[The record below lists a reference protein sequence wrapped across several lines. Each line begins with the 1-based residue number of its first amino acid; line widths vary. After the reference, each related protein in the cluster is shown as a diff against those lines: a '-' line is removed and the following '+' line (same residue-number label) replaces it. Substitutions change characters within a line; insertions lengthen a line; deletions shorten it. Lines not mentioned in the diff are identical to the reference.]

1 MFVYVGAYTEPPSGS
16 ADGIAVFRFD
26 ADTGALH
33 PVQIVPGVVNPSW
46 LTFDGR
52 EQILFAVNE
61 EAEGRV
67 SAFAR
72 DAETG
77 MLHPLNDH
85 LSHGSD
91 PCYVSL
97 DSSGRYALVANYSG
111 GTIAVLP
118 VAADGRLEAATCVIH
133 HQGSSIRPEQEGPHP
148 HMIRPSGDGRFVL
161 VTDLGIDQV
170 LVYRL
175 DARTGQLA
183 LNEQGTAMISEQPG
197 AGPRHFAFAPSGRT
211 VYVINELNST
221 VTVYDYA
228 AESGE
233 LHARQVVSTVPEGV
247 DGPAIGNSCAHV
259 AVSPD
264 GRFVYGSNRGH
275 DSIAIWEVED
285 SSGTLR
291 SVGHE
296 ATRGKT
302 PRNFSLDPSGSWVLV
317 ANQESDTIVP
327 FRRDPGTG
335 RLSATGPVTETPS
348 PVAIL
353 FSSS

>member
-1 MFVYVGAYTEPPSGS
+1 
-16 ADGIAVFRFD
+16 
-26 ADTGALH
+26 
-33 PVQIVPGVVNPSW
+33 
-46 LTFDGR
+46 
-52 EQILFAVNE
+52 
-61 EAEGRV
+61 
-67 SAFAR
+67 
-72 DAETG
+72 
-77 MLHPLNDH
+77 
-85 LSHGSD
+85 
-91 PCYVSL
+91 VSL
-97 DSSGRYALVANYSG
+97 DPSGRYVLVANYSG

-161 VTDLGIDQV
+161 VTDLGIDQA

-175 DARTGQLA
+175 DGGTGQLA
-183 LNEQGTAMISEQPG
+183 LNEQGTAVVSEQPG

-221 VTVYDYA
+221 LTVYDYTP
-228 AESGE
+228 ERGE
-233 LHARQVVSTVPEGV
+233 LRARQVVSTLPDGV

-285 SSGTLR
+285 GNGTLR

-296 ATRGKT
+296 STRGKT
-302 PRNFSLDPSGSWVLV
+302 PRNFSFDPSGSWVLV

-335 RLSATGPVTETPS
+335 RLTATGPVTQTSS
-348 PVAIL
+348 PVAVL
-353 FSSS
+353 FSSA

>member
-1 MFVYVGAYTEPPSGS
+1 MFVYVGAYTEAPSGS

-33 PVQIVPGVVNPSW
+33 PVQTLPGVVNPSW
-46 LTFDGR
+46 LALDGR

-72 DAETG
+72 DAANGT
-77 MLHPLNDH
+77 LRPLNDQ
-85 LSHGSD
+85 LSHGAD

-97 DSSGRYALVANYSG
+97 DPSGRYLLVANYSS
-111 GTIAVLP
+111 GTVAVLP
-118 VAADGRLEAATCVIH
+118 VAADGQLEAATCVIH
-133 HQGSSIRPEQEGPHP
+133 HQGSSIRPEQEGPHA
-148 HMIRPSGDGRFVL
+148 HMIRPSVDGHFVL

-170 LVYRL
+170 LVYQL
-175 DARTGQLA
+175 DTSTGQLA
-183 LNEQGTAMISEQPG
+183 PSVQGMALVSANPG

-211 VYVINELNST
+211 LYVINELNST
-221 VTVYDYA
+221 VAVYDYTP
-228 AESGE
+228 ERGE
-233 LHARQVVSTVPEGV
+233 LHARQVVSTLPDGI
-247 DGPAIGNSCAHV
+247 DGPAIGNSCAHI

-264 GRFVYGSNRGH
+264 SRFVYGSNRGH

-285 SSGTLR
+285 ANGTLR
-291 SVGHE
+291 PVGHE
-296 ATRGKT
+296 STRGKT
-302 PRNFSLDPSGSWVLV
+302 PRNFTLDPTGSWLLV

-327 FRRDPGTG
+327 FRRDPDSG
-335 RLSATGPVTETPS
+335 RLTAAGPVTQTPS

-353 FSSS
+353 FSSD